1 MAQPLTVAFPP
12 NLVLTDGWK
21 VTITAVDATTGNLV
35 TGVRINEA
43 LIQIEVLEGP
53 GGASLNSGPFMFVPG
68 PGA

>member
-12 NLVLTDGWK
+12 GLILTDGWT
-21 VTITAVDATTGNLV
+21 VTIAAIDPTTGGDVAGV
-35 TGVRINEA
+35 TIHEA

-53 GGASLNSGPFMFVPG
+53 GGASLSSGPFMFVPG